1 MGYWFN
7 YFLNS
12 DSAQGRKLKPLGG
25 ELAARTMSNQPPG
38 SKQLCMG
45 LSNYQPHLPL
55 CCRSTRNPGCSS
67 TCRSVV
73 RPPSS
78 SCISLHHCASPFVV
92 VHTSVMV
99 AGSAG
104 WEKQTRIWTMGSVW
118 DNLMRWV
125 SSLSWQILSCEKL
138 GNILSRKKP
147 KMAFVK
153 PPLGMR

>member
-1 MGYWFN
+1 MGYWFK

-25 ELAARTMSNQPPG
+25 ELAAWTMSNQPSG

-92 VHTSVMV
+92 MHTSVMV
-99 AGSAG
+99 AGTAG
-104 WEKQTRIWTMGSVW
+104 WEKQRLVSGQWALCGIISCGGLAASLGRSSAAR
-118 DNLMRWV
+118 NLAI
-125 SSLSWQILSCEKL
+125 SFPEKNL
-138 GNILSRKKP
+138 KWL
-147 KMAFVK
+147 
-153 PPLGMR
+153 L